1 MSHPEI
7 IFFFFLIA
15 IIYASVGFGGGSSYI
30 AILALY
36 ALPYHEVRIIALIC
50 NIIVVAGGTGLFIR
64 YKEVNWK
71 KIIPI
76 ICAGAVMAFI
86 GAQMRLSE
94 KIYYVILGISLI
106 AAGILLFFERK
117 RVIDLAERKTSL
129 LRDSLLGSAIGF
141 LSGLVGIGGGIFLSP
156 ILNLMHW
163 DTSKKIAATASVF
176 ILVNSIFGIAGSLSN
191 VAASIDF
198 KIVLILGLA
207 VFAGGQIGTRIGL
220 FKFNQLMVR
229 KVTGLLVLVAG
240 IEILI
245 KHLNR

>member
-7 IFFFFLIA
+7 ILFFFLVA

-36 ALPYHEVRIIALIC
+36 AIPYQEVRIIALIC

-64 YKEVNWK
+64 HKEVNWK

-76 ICAGAVMAFI
+76 ICAGAIMAFI
-86 GAQMRLSE
+86 GAQMRLGE

-106 AAGILLFFERK
+106 AAGMLLFFERK

-176 ILVNSIFGIAGSLSN
+176 ILVNSIF
-191 VAASIDF
+191 
-198 KIVLILGLA
+198 
-207 VFAGGQIGTRIGL
+207 
-220 FKFNQLMVR
+220 
-229 KVTGLLVLVAG
+229 
-240 IEILI
+240 
-245 KHLNR
+245 